1 MSTVLSSPSKQ
12 VWLRTVMICLSA
24 CVLSISAV
32 SCDSVTDTVADLV
45 MSPSD
50 DKRLGEQIDAQIRN
64 TPNEYP
70 LLNSASANA
79 YVQTMVN
86 ELIKAPEIKYRDLFA
101 YKVEVI
107 RDDKTINAFCT
118 PGGYIYVYTG
128 LMKMLDNEASLAG
141 VIGHE
146 IAHAE
151 RRHSAKRM
159 INTYGVSLLLSVA
172 LGNNPSQLESLA
184 GNLFGNLALLKNSR
198 DDESESD
205 EDSFKYLRSTNIWYA
220 GGVKFFFEK
229 IQEQSSST
237 AIERLLSTHPLP
249 SDRVQAVNEMI
260 QKANLPTPTEA
271 TLRSVP
277 YQAFL
282 KTLP

>member
-128 LMKMLDNEASLAG
+128 LMKILDNEASLAG

-198 DDESESD
+198 DDESD

>member
-1 MSTVLSSPSKQ
+1 MSTVLSSPSKK
-12 VWLRTVMICLSA
+12 VWIRTVIICLSA

-32 SCDSVTDTVADLV
+32 SCDSVTDTVASIV

-50 DKRLGEQIDAQIRN
+50 DKRLGEQIDSQIRN

-86 ELIKAPEIKYRDLFA
+86 ELIKAPEINYRDLFA

-159 INTYGVSLLLSVA
+159 VNAYGVSLLLSVA
-172 LGNNPSQLESLA
+172 LGNNPTQLETLA
-184 GNLFGNLALLKNSR
+184 GNLFTNLALLKNSR
-198 DDESESD
+198 DDETESD
-205 EDSFKYLRSTNIWYA
+205 EDSFSYLRSTNIWYA

-229 IQEQSSST
+229 IQEQSSNT

-260 QKANLPTPTEA
+260 QKASLPAPTET

-277 YQAFL
+277 YKAFL

>member
-1 MSTVLSSPSKQ
+1 M
-12 VWLRTVMICLSA
+12 RTIVICLFA

-32 SCDSVTDTVADLV
+32 SCDSVTDTVADIV

-50 DKRLGEQIDAQIRN
+50 DKRLGEQIDSQIRN

-70 LLNSASANA
+70 LLNSPSANA

-86 ELIKAPEIKYRDLFA
+86 ELIKAPEVRYRDLFA

-159 INTYGVSLLLSVA
+159 INAYGVSLLLSMA

-198 DDESESD
+198 DDETESD
-205 EDSFKYLRSTNIWYA
+205 EDSFSYLRSTNIWYA

-260 QKANLPTPTEA
+260 QKANLPAPTES
-271 TLRSVP
+271 TLRSTP
-277 YQAFL
+277 YKTFL